1 MAENSKTQ
9 LDKENINQEELDRA
23 QKFLIEHFGA
33 QPDEKLGGLAVTY
46 QRGWLLDGNGQGW
59 KLSEILAAYVSA
71 GAAAGG
77 ESRAQ

>member
-1 MAENSKTQ
+1 MEKPEFTQ
-9 LDKENINQEELDRA
+9 EQIELA

-33 QPDEKLGGLAVTY
+33 KPDEKLGGLAVTY

-59 KLSEILAAYVSA
+59 KLSEILAVYVSA

-77 ESRAQ
+77 ESRA